1 MNAIKRTKFNIML
14 LGESQ
19 VGKTS
24 MISYLTS
31 GIYEEI
37 GLLTAGI
44 DCTTVDTQFEG
55 KKYKFKIFDTA
66 GQERYKSIS
75 KSSIKLA
82 DGFLLVFAVDNR
94 DSFEKINGWI
104 ANIQDEVNVSQKIIF
119 LVGNKCD
126 ITDKREI
133 STETGSEFAKK
144 VKLKYFETSAKAGIG
159 IKEVF
164 NQLYE
169 EVYNLNKKKINENIN
184 LDNNNNNN
192 GPTRIFC

>member
-1 MNAIKRTKFNIML
+1 
-14 LGESQ
+14 
-19 VGKTS
+19 

-82 DGFLLVFAVDNR
+82 DGFLLVFAVDNQE
-94 DSFEKINGWI
+94 SFEKINEWI
-104 ANIQDEVNVSQKIIF
+104 ASIQDEVNIAQKIII

-126 ITDKREI
+126 ITETRQI
-133 STETGSEFAKK
+133 TTENAKDYAIK
-144 VKLKYFETSAKAGIG
+144 KKMKYFETSAKEGVGIN
-159 IKEVF
+159 ETF
-164 NQLYE
+164 NELFQDI
-169 EVYNLNKKKINENIN
+169 YNLNKRSTSSNIKLNKKKSKK
-184 LDNNNNNN
+184 DQ
-192 GPTRIFC
+192 TRTFC

>member
-14 LGESQ
+14 LGESR

-24 MISYLTS
+24 MIAYLTS
-31 GIYEEI
+31 GTYQEV

-44 DCTTVDTQFEG
+44 DCHMVETQFEG

-75 KSSIKLA
+75 KSSIRLA
-82 DGFLLVFAVDNR
+82 DGFLLVFSVDNKE
-94 DSFEKINGWI
+94 SFEKINEWI
-104 ANIQDEVNVSQKIIF
+104 TNIQDETNVTQKIVF

-126 ITDKREI
+126 MTDKRII
-133 STETGSEFAKK
+133 STDEGKDFANKN
-144 VKLKYFETSAKAGIG
+144 KLRFFETSAKTGLG

-164 NQLYE
+164 NELYQE
-169 EVYNLNKKKINENIN
+169 IYNLNKQSTNENID
-184 LDNNNNNN
+184 LDKKNDQKK
-192 GPTRIFC
+192 RLC